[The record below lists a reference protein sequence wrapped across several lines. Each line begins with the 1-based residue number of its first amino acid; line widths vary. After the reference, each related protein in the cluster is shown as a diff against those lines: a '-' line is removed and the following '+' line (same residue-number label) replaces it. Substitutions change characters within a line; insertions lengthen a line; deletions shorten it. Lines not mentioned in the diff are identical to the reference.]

1 MFEELDPDLRLL
13 LRGDAPYKQSPE
25 IILLVQII
33 RLLKDKDVEEK
44 SPAVKG
50 FGV

>member
-1 MFEELDPDLRLL
+1 MFEELDSDLREITRCSLKPITVEVALL
-13 LRGDAPYKQSPE
+13 L
-25 IILLVQII
+25 QIV